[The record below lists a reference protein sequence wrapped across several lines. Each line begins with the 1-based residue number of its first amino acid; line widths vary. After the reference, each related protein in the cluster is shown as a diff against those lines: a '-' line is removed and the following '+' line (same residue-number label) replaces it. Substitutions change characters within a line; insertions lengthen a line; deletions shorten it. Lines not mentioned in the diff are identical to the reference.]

1 MLYITIHDIK
11 HIESNGLIRDNILDL
26 HFTKLSGKTKPV
38 KTLSTNLLLAAALA
52 TVTKTLDRM

>member
-11 HIESNGLIRDNILDL
+11 HIESNKAVRQN
-26 HFTKLSGKTKPV
+26 KTCKN
-38 KTLSTNLLLAAALA
+38 TFYQSYILLAAALA